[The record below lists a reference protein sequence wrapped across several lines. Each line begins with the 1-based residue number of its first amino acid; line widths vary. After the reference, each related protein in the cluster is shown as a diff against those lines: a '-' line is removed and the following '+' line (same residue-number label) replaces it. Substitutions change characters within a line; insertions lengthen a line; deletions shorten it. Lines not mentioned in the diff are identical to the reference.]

1 MDLTGLVE
9 LVVLGLVV
17 GLVLGG
23 LGGGGAILT
32 VPVLVF
38 VIGQSPG
45 MATAS
50 SLVIVGLAAVVGVL
64 GAARNGGVS
73 WRTGLGLGAA
83 GLPAAWLGSRLNPL
97 VDGNLLLVGFA
108 VIMLAAAV
116 GMFRSQRD
124 HAPSARQRSR
134 LASVAAVLGS
144 GLAVGFVTGFFGV
157 GGGFVVV
164 PALVVVLGLPMDLA
178 VGTSLVVVALNAGVA
193 LLARIGTTHLDW
205 AVVVP
210 FALAAMAATLL
221 GRRVADR
228 LPSVRL
234 RQAFGVLLVLVA
246 AYTLVQSVPALL

>member
-124 HAPSARQRSR
+124 PAPSARQRSR